1 MANRGVGAAN
11 VALDSTDSHNQIVR
25 VDANRRPLW
34 RDGFL
39 WLTLC
44 FSLFAVAPFLQ
55 PGYFWSA
62 NDARHHIYFLF
73 EFNRVWQDGIWW
85 PRWSPDFTFGYGY
98 PFFNIYGPF
107 SHFVAELLLYYGKL
121 SYTGAI
127 KSVFGLSIL
136 GSATAM
142 YAYMRT
148 WTGRQAALC
157 AALVY
162 VYAPYHLL
170 NLYVRANLAESM
182 ALVWLPLAL
191 WAVRQCVLQ
200 PSYAAIAGLA
210 VSVAGLLLT
219 SQLVTLLFLPLLGVY
234 FLVLLVQYGTPDG
247 TQDLMLPVWVRF
259 GAWARRALAPALGMA
274 AAMGLS
280 CIFWLP
286 MVLEYGDVR
295 VDQWYDGRYDFRGN
309 FVYFFQ
315 LFSPQWGF
323 GISKQGPDDTIGFQ
337 LGAVPLVLAAV
348 AFILLWRRLPKIRW
362 ELACFGLA
370 GATTTI
376 LALQI
381 AAPLWDAPL
390 ISAILRSAQFPW
402 RWFTIATLCLSI
414 LAGMIAHP
422 LLMLN
427 QARNRLTPQ
436 LLALVAVIV
445 LGSYPLLHIEVSE
458 PVEGPIGLP
467 ALMRFQRSS
476 DEMTGSTRWVEEVP
490 MWGPIAQSYID
501 EERAHPDN
509 SVAPIRSMVDYDD
522 DLMDYT
528 PGTGFV
534 VDSVAHN
541 SVMEEV
547 WYFSGQADRRIIF
560 NQFYYPGWTAY
571 LLDGEHGARIRTLEI
586 IPEETG
592 TLGRMTVPV
601 PQGEGYVLLRF
612 EDTPPR
618 TMGKIVSAL
627 TAFLLILA
635 GLWSS
640 FFAR

>member
-1 MANRGVGAAN
+1 M
-11 VALDSTDSHNQIVR
+11 
-25 VDANRRPLW
+25 W
-34 RDGFL
+34 RDGFF
-39 WLTLC
+39 WLALA
-44 FSLFAVAPFLQ
+44 FSIFAVAPFLQ
-55 PGYFWSA
+55 PGYFWGA
-62 NDARHHIYFLF
+62 NDARHHIYFLY

-107 SHFVAELLLYYGKL
+107 SHFVAEFLLYYGKF

-127 KSVFGLSIL
+127 KTVFGLSIL
-136 GSATAM
+136 GSAAAM
-142 YAYMRT
+142 YAYVRT
-148 WTGRQAALC
+148 WAGRQAALC

-182 ALVWLPLAL
+182 AFVWLPLAL

-200 PSYAAIAGLA
+200 PSFGAIAGLA

-234 FLVLLVQYGTPDG
+234 FLVLLVQYGAPDG

-259 GAWARRALAPALGMA
+259 GVWVRRALAPALGMA
-274 AAMGLS
+274 AAVGLS

-323 GISKQGPDDTIGFQ
+323 GISTRGPDDTIGFQ
-337 LGAVPLVLAAV
+337 LGVVPLILAAV
-348 AFILLWRRLPKIRW
+348 AIMLLWPRRPKVRW

-370 GATTTI
+370 GVITAG
-376 LALQI
+376 LALQM
-381 AAPLWDAPL
+381 AAPLWDVPL
-390 ISAILRSAQFPW
+390 ISTILRSAQFPW

-427 QARNRLTPQ
+427 QARDRLTPP
-436 LLALVAVIV
+436 LLALAAIIV
-445 LGSYPLLHIEVSE
+445 LGSYPLLRIEVSE

-467 ALMRFQRSS
+467 SLMRFQRSS
-476 DEMTGSTRWVEEVP
+476 DEMTGSTRWVDEVP
-490 MWGPIAQSYID
+490 MWGPIAQHYID
-501 EERAHPDN
+501 AERANPD
-509 SVAPIRSMVDYDD
+509 SPVEPIRSMVDYDE

-547 WYFSGQADRRIIF
+547 WYFAGQADRRIIF

-571 LLDGEHGARIRTLEI
+571 LLDGEHGALIQKLPI

-601 PQGEGYVLLRF
+601 PKGEGYVLLRF

-618 TMGKIVSAL
+618 TVGKIVSAL
-627 TAFLLILA
+627 TMFLLLLA
-635 GLWSS
+635 GLWVHV
-640 FFAR
+640 FRKPAKNV